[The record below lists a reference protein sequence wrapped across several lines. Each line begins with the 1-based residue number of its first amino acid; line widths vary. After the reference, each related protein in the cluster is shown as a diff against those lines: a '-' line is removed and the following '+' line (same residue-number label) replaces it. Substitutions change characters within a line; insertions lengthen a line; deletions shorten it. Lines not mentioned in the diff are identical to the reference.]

1 MAKNTP
7 DKYVMPNTT
16 DAQDEFHKPNKPQ
29 KKYGITKSNRQV
41 AKEVFGADVYDEID
55 EARKGSRKEREVGL
69 HSSLGTKQV
78 QQGGSVLEI
87 DFAGSTFAH
96 PRKDYTGIKDKAWDE
111 GKKDPK
117 MAADLERVYGQLVDA
132 DRHVREKIS
141 EINVP
146 NPAYNPDN
154 PDPAVPKETTQTKK
168 RISIAGPGLLNLTL
182 FDDNTIEK
190 NKAYILMR

>member
-1 MAKNTP
+1 
-7 DKYVMPNTT
+7 
-16 DAQDEFHKPNKPQ
+16 
-29 KKYGITKSNRQV
+29 
-41 AKEVFGADVYDEID
+41 
-55 EARKGSRKEREVGL
+55 
-69 HSSLGTKQV
+69 
-78 QQGGSVLEI
+78 
-87 DFAGSTFAH
+87 
-96 PRKDYTGIKDKAWDE
+96 
-111 GKKDPK
+111 